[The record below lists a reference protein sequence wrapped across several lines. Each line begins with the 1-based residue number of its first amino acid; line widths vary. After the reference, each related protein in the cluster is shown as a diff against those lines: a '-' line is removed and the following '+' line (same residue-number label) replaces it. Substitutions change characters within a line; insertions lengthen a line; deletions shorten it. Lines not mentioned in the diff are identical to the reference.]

1 VLGVVLREN
10 AFLVSAR
17 TPPAR
22 EQRVAA
28 AVGAA
33 LLIAFLC
40 LLPFKNLQLP
50 FSKAFIPIIDST
62 LFLTD
67 LITAALFYAQ
77 YVVGRRSGLLLL
89 AMGYLFTALIVVP
102 HLLMFPGAFTPSGLL
117 GANLQSSAW
126 LYCFR
131 YLGFPV
137 AVITYTLQNDV
148 QPVVGR
154 DSNVG
159 ATLAVSM
166 VVVLALV
173 CALTWLAA
181 DQRILPPLML
191 DVARGTSV
199 WTHVVAPALLVV
211 YLMAIA
217 LLWLRR
223 SSVLDLWLLLA
234 LWAWSIEVLLLSMSP
249 TRFSVF
255 WYSCVFGVVASCL
268 VLIVLLYES
277 TVLYAR
283 FALVAA
289 ERERERDRQRLTLQ
303 VLAGSI
309 AHEVQQPLTAIVANG
324 ETGRVFLTQTPPDFA
339 QACAVLDDITADGR
353 RASNTIRSIQATLA
367 GAPQPQ
373 ALIYMSEL
381 VRETLTFMRSE
392 LQARDVSVEF
402 KVSADVPPVQGN
414 KAQLLQVLVNLV
426 TNATE
431 AMLEVRDRPRA
442 LGLRCGMYAP
452 NAVSVSVEDCGVG
465 IPPEHL
471 MRVFDPF
478 FTTKTH
484 GTGLGL
490 ALCKSIIEDHGGS
503 ISASRGKRH
512 GSIFQIVLPA
522 RLESAKRHQT
532 GNIAQPSLG

>member
-1 VLGVVLREN
+1 VVREN
-10 AFLVSAR
+10 SFLVSAR
-17 TPPAR
+17 TPPPR

-28 AVGAA
+28 AVGAT

-40 LLPFKNLQLP
+40 VLPFKNFQLP
-50 FSKAFIPIIDST
+50 FSEAFIPIIDST

-77 YVVGRRSGLLLL
+77 YVVGRRQGLLIL

-102 HLLMFPGAFTPSGLL
+102 HLLMFPGAFTSTGLL

-137 AVITYTLQNDV
+137 AVIAYSLQNDV
-148 QPVVGR
+148 EPVLGR
-154 DSNVG
+154 GSNAG
-159 ATLAVSM
+159 ATLAASI
-166 VVVLALV
+166 VVVVALV
-173 CALTWLAA
+173 CALTWVAA
-181 DQRILPPLML
+181 DKRILPQLML
-191 DVARGTSV
+191 DASRGGSV
-199 WTHVVAPALLVV
+199 WKHVVAPTLLVV
-211 YLMAIA
+211 YLTAIA
-217 LLWLRR
+217 VLCRGR

-234 LWAWSIEVLLLSMSP
+234 LWAWFIEVLLLSMS
-249 TRFSVF
+249 TSRFSAF
-255 WYSCVFGVVASCL
+255 WYACVFGVVASCL

-309 AHEVQQPLTAIVANG
+309 AHELQQPLTAIVLNG
-324 ETGRVFLTQTPPDFA
+324 ETGRLFLTQTPPDFE
-339 QACAVLDDITADGR
+339 QACAALDDITADGR
-353 RASNTIRSIQATLA
+353 RAGDTIRSIRATLA

-373 ALIYMSEL
+373 ASIDMSEL
-381 VRETLTFMRSE
+381 AREALTFMRSE

-402 KVSADVPPVQGN
+402 KVSGDVPLVQGN

-431 AMLEVRDRPRA
+431 AMLEVRDRPRM
-442 LGLRCGMYAP
+442 LGLRCDMYTP

-465 IPPEHL
+465 IPSEHL
-471 MRVFDPF
+471 TRVFDPF

-522 RLESAKRHQT
+522 GLESTKRPQA
-532 GNIAQPSLG
+532 GNAAQPSLR